1 MTLRRPA
8 AERPNNGFPPN
19 PAAAA
24 PKGVSTVKDR
34 TVSLHDGST
43 MGEQDQNSV
52 SKTKISLEEYLQEV
66 ARFCEDEYGTR
77 FREQFEDSRG
87 TSELAMLVVPT
98 AEELGELRKAV
109 AIMTPTERRNADHL
123 SDEQMAGIAQD
134 ARIDPANFAIFIN
147 GYALTCKRVS

>member
-1 MTLRRPA
+1 MTMRRPA
-8 AERPNNGFPPN
+8 AERPHNGFLPVTATAIPN
-19 PAAAA
+19 
-24 PKGVSTVKDR
+24 GISTVKD
-34 TVSLHDGST
+34 TDMSLRDGST

-109 AIMTPTERRNADHL
+109 AIMTPTERHNADRL